1 MFDAI
6 APRYDLLN
14 RLLSAGLD
22 RRWRS
27 RAIEALAKS
36 GDEWWLDVCTGT
48 ADLAIAAVQHPMGA
62 RSVLGV
68 DFAGEMLVR
77 GGAKLRRRG
86 LRDRVRLV
94 RGDASILPVATAS
107 VDAVTVAFGIRNV
120 QDEALALREI
130 SRVLRRGGQVAVLEF
145 GFPTV
150 PIVRTAYRW
159 YFQRLLPR
167 IGRLVSRHAS
177 AYTYLPASVSAFS
190 TPDAFTRLLREA
202 GFSDI
207 RYSSLSLGVVY
218 LYVAQR
224 A

>member
-14 RLLSAGLD
+14 HLLSAGLD
-22 RRWRS
+22 RRWRR
-27 RAIEALAKS
+27 RAVEALAKS
-36 GDEWWLDVCTGT
+36 GDRRWLDVCTGT
-48 ADLAIAAVQHPMGA
+48 ADLAIAAVRHPRGA

-77 GGAKLRRRG
+77 GGAKLRQRG
-86 LRDRVRLV
+86 LGGRVRLV
-94 RGDASILPVATAS
+94 RGDASILPVASAS
-107 VDAVTVAFGIRNV
+107 VDAVTIAFGIRNV
-120 QDEALALREI
+120 QDAALALREM
-130 SRVLRRGGQVAVLEF
+130 SRVLKRGGQLAVLEF
-145 GFPTV
+145 GFPTAPV
-150 PIVRTAYRW
+150 VRTVYRW
-159 YFQRLLPR
+159 YFEQLLPR

-177 AYTYLPASVSAFS
+177 AYTYLPVSVSAFS
-190 TPDAFTRLLREA
+190 TPEAFARLLREA

-207 RYSSLSLGVVY
+207 RCSSLNLGVVY